1 MANLV
6 PSKVTG
12 NTSFGRFLNEDR
24 ILSFCNSCI
33 EYICNKLNLKAHG
46 VLSFDLKEDREGNM
60 KVTECNIRHMAY
72 YHYEKP
78 YIFLRDVDIEPIILD
93 RESELLVSYE

>member
-1 MANLV
+1 MRYIEA
-6 PSKVTG
+6 G
-12 NTSFGRFLNEDR
+12 NAYG
-24 ILSFCNSCI
+24 I
-33 EYICNKLNLKAHG
+33 ERAP
-46 VLSFDLKEDREGNM
+46 
-60 KVTECNIRHMAY
+60 Y